1 MSIKSQTNNM
11 RRLAALLNFN
21 LCNIRGKKECGPNG
35 SKQVF
40 LNVGKVFLRALARDL
55 GLHDVTVSSN
65 AGGIGVSGD
74 CNLIGM
80 WENGGLYKRDGE
92 KETDF
97 IDVVAWR
104 STAEFVSRYFA
115 KGRMAVV
122 EGRLQIR
129 DWTDK
134 EGGKRRS
141 AEVIADNVYFG
152 DSKPKEDGAPSADA
166 DFGAPP
172 SGFTPDFGDDGEMP
186 F

>member
-80 WENGGLYKRDGE
+80 WENGGLYVSISQPACG
-92 KETDF
+92 
-97 IDVVAWR
+97 I
-104 STAEFVSRYFA
+104 AEAIKAAITTLSPGTNL
-115 KGRMAVV
+115 KNG
-122 EGRLQIR
+122 L
-129 DWTDK
+129 
-134 EGGKRRS
+134 
-141 AEVIADNVYFG
+141 
-152 DSKPKEDGAPSADA
+152 
-166 DFGAPP
+166 
-172 SGFTPDFGDDGEMP
+172 MP
-186 F
+186 IS

>member
-80 WENGGLYKRDGE
+80 WENGGLYVSISQPACGSGNTVTLAQPGVGHMIYRMSDVSTAAYHACRSQNRTEEE
-92 KETDF
+92 KE
-97 IDVVAWR
+97 
-104 STAEFVSRYFA
+104 
-115 KGRMAVV
+115 
-122 EGRLQIR
+122 RLFY
-129 DWTDK
+129 K
-134 EGGKRRS
+134 ALAGKALQTIPWEEKS
-141 AEVIADNVYFG
+141 KDN
-152 DSKPKEDGAPSADA
+152 EN
-166 DFGAPP
+166 
-172 SGFTPDFGDDGEMP
+172 T
-186 F
+186 

>member
-80 WENGGLYKRDGE
+80 WENGGLYAG
-92 KETDF
+92 
-97 IDVVAWR
+97 
-104 STAEFVSRYFA
+104 
-115 KGRMAVV
+115 
-122 EGRLQIR
+122 
-129 DWTDK
+129 
-134 EGGKRRS
+134 
-141 AEVIADNVYFG
+141 
-152 DSKPKEDGAPSADA
+152 
-166 DFGAPP
+166 
-172 SGFTPDFGDDGEMP
+172 
-186 F
+186 

>member
-1 MSIKSQTNNM
+1 M

-80 WENGGLYKRDGE
+80 WENGGLYSITSKVSDGIV
-92 KETDF
+92 KC
-97 IDVVAWR
+97 V
-104 STAEFVSRYFA
+104 AEFESNRGDLMMRVTSYAMENTIAVEERDESSRCYSKGNVDYYIISNNDQVKISWQIGLNAYVIGGQISENEA
-115 KGRMAVV
+115 K
-122 EGRLQIR
+122 EI
-129 DWTDK
+129 
-134 EGGKRRS
+134 
-141 AEVIADNVYFG
+141 I
-152 DSKPKEDGAPSADA
+152 DSI
-166 DFGAPP
+166 
-172 SGFTPDFGDDGEMP
+172 T
-186 F
+186 